1 MSSTEPMKKVI
12 VISDSFKGSL
22 SSSAIART
30 AREVIGQYYP
40 QCQVIGLPVAD
51 GGEGT
56 VDCFLEALGGQRVT
70 VPVTGP
76 WGEPVEAAYGRI
88 GDTAVVEM
96 AAAAGLPMVGERLD
110 PSRTTTYGVGQ
121 LLRHAVEHGATH
133 LVLGLGGSATNDGG
147 CGAAA
152 AMGVQFYN
160 DAGKTF
166 IPVGETLPQ
175 IRTMDCTAAREL
187 LCGVTVEVM
196 CDIDNP
202 LCGPRGA
209 AAVFGPQKG
218 ADAAMIRQLDEALGH
233 MADVIEQDLGL
244 CVSDLPGA
252 GAAGGFGGGA
262 AAFFG
267 AILRPGIEVV
277 LDLVQFEQ
285 QLAGCDLVLTGEGRM
300 DGQSLGGKVPI
311 GVSRR
316 AAKYHVPVVA
326 IVGITGEGIEPVYE
340 EGITAVFTTNREA
353 LPFERICHRGE
364 ADYRRTLTDLMR
376 FTKATES
383 FACR

>member
-1 MSSTEPMKKVI
+1 MNKVV

-22 SSSAIART
+22 SSSAIAH
-30 AREVIGQYYP
+30 AAADVIRQFYP
-40 QCQVIGLPVAD
+40 DCTVVGLPVAD

-56 VDCFLEALGGQRVT
+56 VDCFLEAIGGQRIT
-70 VPVTGP
+70 VSVTGP
-76 WGEPVEAAYGRI
+76 WGETVEAAYARM

-96 AAAAGLPMVGERLD
+96 AAAAGLPMVGQRLD

-121 LLRHAVEHGATH
+121 LLRHAVEHGARH

-152 AMGVQFYN
+152 AMGVRFRN
-160 DAGKTF
+160 AAGEEF
-166 IPVGETLPQ
+166 VPVGATIPEIAAVDCSETE
-175 IRTMDCTAAREL
+175 RL
-187 LCGVTVEVM
+187 LAGISVEVM

-202 LCGPRGA
+202 MCGDRGA

-218 ADAAMIRQLDEALGH
+218 ADGAMVQRLNAALDHLAKIL
-233 MADVIEQDLGL
+233 ARDLKQS
-244 CVSDLPGA
+244 VADLPGA

-267 AILRPGIEVV
+267 AALRPGIEVV
-277 LDLVQFEQ
+277 LDLVRFDEQ
-285 QLAGCDLVLTGEGRM
+285 LKDCNLVITGEGRM
-300 DGQSLGGKVPI
+300 DGQSLGGKVPV

-316 AAKYHVPVVA
+316 AKQKGVPVVA
-326 IVGITGEGIEPVYE
+326 IVGIAGPGIEPVYV

-353 LPFERICHRGE
+353 RPFAEICNRAE

-376 FTKATES
+376 LVKALS
-383 FACR
+383 A

>member
-1 MSSTEPMKKVI
+1 MDKII

-30 AREVIGQYYP
+30 AEDVIRQFYP
-40 QCQVIGLPVAD
+40 RCQVIGLPVAD

-56 VDCFLEALGGQRVT
+56 VECFLEAVGGRRVT
-70 VPVTGP
+70 APVTGP
-76 WGEPVEAAYGRI
+76 WGETVEAAYARM

-96 AAAAGLPMVGERLD
+96 AAAAGLPMVGQRLD
-110 PSRTTTYGVGQ
+110 PSQTTTYGVGQ
-121 LLRHAVEHGATH
+121 LLRHAVEQGAKH

-152 AMGVQFYN
+152 AMGVVFRN
-160 DAGKTF
+160 AAGETF
-166 IPVGETLPQ
+166 TPVGAALCE
-175 IRTMDCTAAREL
+175 IASIDCTEVKAL
-187 LCGVTVEVM
+187 LKGVTVEVM

-202 LCGPRGA
+202 LCGERGA

-218 ADAAMIRQLDEALGH
+218 ADAAMVRRLDDGLDHLAAIIRR
-233 MADVIEQDLGL
+233 DLG
-244 CVSDLPGA
+244 VDVADLPGA

-267 AILRPGIEVV
+267 AALRPGIEVV
-277 LDLVQFEQ
+277 LDLVHFDEQ
-285 QLAGCDLVLTGEGRM
+285 LKGCNLVLTGEGRM

-316 AAKYHVPVVA
+316 AKRQNVPVVA
-326 IVGITGEGIEPVYE
+326 IVGVTGSGIEPVYD

-353 LPFERICHRGE
+353 LPFETIRNRGE

-376 FTKATES
+376 YTKAVRAISNQAE
-383 FACR
+383 

>member
-1 MSSTEPMKKVI
+1 MRKII

-22 SSSAIART
+22 SSSAIAQM
-30 AREVIGQYYP
+30 AEDVIRQFYP
-40 QCQVIGLPVAD
+40 RCRVIGLPVAD

-56 VDCFLEALGGQRVT
+56 VECFLEAVGGQRVT
-70 VPVTGP
+70 APVTGP
-76 WGEPVEAAYGRI
+76 WGEPVEAAYARM

-96 AAAAGLPMVGERLD
+96 AAAAGLPMVGQRLD
-110 PSRTTTYGVGQ
+110 PSQTTTYGVGQ
-121 LLRHAVEHGATH
+121 LLRHAVEQGAKH

-152 AMGVQFYN
+152 AMGVMFRN
-160 DAGKTF
+160 TAGEVFT
-166 IPVGETLPQ
+166 PVGATLCD
-175 IRTMDCTAAREL
+175 IASIDCTEAKAL
-187 LCGVTVEVM
+187 LDGVTVEVM

-202 LCGPRGA
+202 LCGERGA

-218 ADAAMIRQLDEALGH
+218 ADAAMVRQLDDGLAHL
-233 MADVIEQDLGL
+233 ARVIQQDLHGS
-244 CVSDLPGA
+244 VADLPGA

-267 AILRPGIEVV
+267 AALRPGIEVV
-277 LDLVQFEQ
+277 LDLVRFDK
-285 QLAGCDLVLTGEGRM
+285 QLEGCDLVLTGEGRM

-316 AAKYHVPVVA
+316 AKRKNVPVVA
-326 IVGITGEGIEPVYE
+326 IVGVTGSGIEPVYD

-353 LPFERICHRGE
+353 LPFEAIRHRGE

-376 FTKATES
+376 YTKAVRAFS
-383 FACR
+383 D

>member
-1 MSSTEPMKKVI
+1 MNKVI

-30 AREVIGQYYP
+30 AEDVIRQFFP
-40 QCQVIGLPVAD
+40 LCQVIGLPVAD

-56 VDCFLEALGGQRVT
+56 VECFLEAVGGQRVT

-76 WGEPVEAAYGRI
+76 WGESIEAAYARM

-96 AAAAGLPMVGERLD
+96 AAAASLPMVGQRLD
-110 PSRTTTYGVGQ
+110 PSQTTTYGVGQ
-121 LLRHAVEHGATH
+121 LLRHAVEQGANH

-152 AMGVQFYN
+152 AMGVVFRN
-160 DAGKTF
+160 AAGETF
-166 IPVGETLPQ
+166 TPVGETLCE
-175 IRTMDCTAAREL
+175 IASIDCTEVKAL
-187 LCGVTVEVM
+187 LKGVTVEVM

-202 LCGPRGA
+202 LCGDRGA

-218 ADAAMIRQLDEALGH
+218 ADAAMVRRLDDGLAYLAE
-233 MADVIEQDLGL
+233 IIQRDLGKS
-244 CVSDLPGA
+244 VADLPGA

-267 AILRPGIEVV
+267 AVLRPGIEVV
-277 LDLVQFEQ
+277 LDLVHFDEQ
-285 QLAGCDLVLTGEGRM
+285 LNGCDLVLTGEGRM

-316 AAKYHVPVVA
+316 AKRQNVPVVA
-326 IVGITGEGIEPVYE
+326 IVGVTGPGIEPVYG

-353 LPFERICHRGE
+353 LPFETIRSRGE

-376 FTKATES
+376 YTKALT
-383 FACR
+383 

>member
-1 MSSTEPMKKVI
+1 MNKVV

-22 SSSAIART
+22 SSSAIAH
-30 AREVIGQYYP
+30 AAADVIRQFYP
-40 QCQVIGLPVAD
+40 DCTVVGLPVAD

-56 VDCFLEALGGQRVT
+56 VDCFLEAIGGQRIT
-70 VPVTGP
+70 VSVTGP
-76 WGEPVEAAYGRI
+76 WGETVEAAYARM

-96 AAAAGLPMVGERLD
+96 AAAAGLPMVGQRLD

-121 LLRHAVEHGATH
+121 LLRHAVEHGARH

-152 AMGVQFYN
+152 AMGVRFRN
-160 DAGKTF
+160 AAGEEF
-166 IPVGETLPQ
+166 VPVGATIPEIAAVDCSETE
-175 IRTMDCTAAREL
+175 RL
-187 LCGVTVEVM
+187 LAGISVEVM

-202 LCGPRGA
+202 MCGDRGA

-218 ADAAMIRQLDEALGH
+218 ADGAMVQRLDAALDHLAKIL
-233 MADVIEQDLGL
+233 ARDLKQS
-244 CVSDLPGA
+244 VADLPGA

-267 AILRPGIEVV
+267 AALRPGIEVV
-277 LDLVQFEQ
+277 LDLVRFDEQ
-285 QLAGCDLVLTGEGRM
+285 LKDCNLVITGEGRM
-300 DGQSLGGKVPI
+300 DGQSLGGKVPV

-316 AAKYHVPVVA
+316 AKQKGVPVVA
-326 IVGITGEGIEPVYE
+326 IVGIAGPGIEPVYV

-353 LPFERICHRGE
+353 RPFAEICNRAE

-376 FTKATES
+376 LVKALS
-383 FACR
+383 A

>member
-1 MSSTEPMKKVI
+1 MKKVI

-22 SSSAIART
+22 SSSAIVRV
-30 AREVIGQYYP
+30 AREVIGEYDP
-40 QCQVIGLPVAD
+40 DCQVVGLPVAD

-56 VDCFLEALGGQRVT
+56 VECFLEAMGGEAVQ

-76 WGEPVEAAYGRI
+76 WGESVSAAYARI

-96 AAAAGLPMVGERLD
+96 AAAAGLPMVGDRLD

-121 LLRHAVEHGATH
+121 LLRHAVEHGAKH

-152 AMGVQFYN
+152 ALGVNFYN
-160 DAGKTF
+160 DAGETF
-166 IPVGETLPQ
+166 VPVGETLPQ
-175 IRTMDCTAAREL
+175 IRAIDCSAAREL
-187 LCGVTVEVM
+187 LQGVTVEVM

-202 LCGPRGA
+202 LCGLRGA

-218 ADAAMIRQLDEALGH
+218 ADAAMIRRLDEALGH
-233 MADVIEQDLGL
+233 MAAVIEKDMGL
-244 CVSDLPGA
+244 RVAELPGA

-267 AILRPGIEVV
+267 AALRPGIEVV
-277 LDLVQFEQ
+277 LDLVQFER
-285 QLAGCDLVLTGEGRM
+285 QLEGCDLVLTGEGRM

-316 AAKYHVPVVA
+316 AKAHGVPVVA
-326 IVGITGEGIEPVYE
+326 IVGITGEGIEPVYD

-376 FTKATES
+376 FTKAVS
-383 FACR
+383 RFA